1 MKLLVIAKF
10 AVWLVAFILLINSS
24 LSMISAPS
32 SVENVIG
39 FFIIIATVYL
49 SIKTKCLT
57 NINKTRKHE
66 E

>member
-57 NINKTRKHE
+57 NINKIRKHE

>member
-10 AVWLVAFILLINSS
+10 AAWLVAFILLINSS

-57 NINKTRKHE
+57 NINKIRKHE

>member
-10 AVWLVAFILLINSS
+10 TVWLVAFILLINSS

>member
-10 AVWLVAFILLINSS
+10 AIWLVAFILLMDFSF
-24 LSMISAPS
+24 SMISAPS

-39 FFIIIATVYL
+39 FFMIIATICL
-49 SIKTKCLT
+49 SIKSKCLT

>member
-10 AVWLVAFILLINSS
+10 AIWLVAFILLMDFSF
-24 LSMISAPS
+24 SMISAPS

-39 FFIIIATVYL
+39 FFMIIATTYL
-49 SIKTKCLT
+49 SIKLKCLT

>member
-10 AVWLVAFILLINSS
+10 AIWLVALILLTDFGF
-24 LSMISAPS
+24 SMISAPS

-39 FFIIIATVYL
+39 FFMIIATIYL
-49 SIKTKCLT
+49 SIKLKCLT
-57 NINKTRKHE
+57 NIDKTRKHE

>member
-10 AVWLVAFILLINSS
+10 TVWLVAFILLINSS

-57 NINKTRKHE
+57 NIDKTRKHGE
-66 E
+66 

>member
-49 SIKTKCLT
+49 SIRTKCLT